1 MSEENVEVVKAV
13 YEAANRRDADAV
25 LALYDPGVE
34 LDPRGGPMGR
44 LIGPGIYR
52 GHEGVR
58 RFFRAYHEAWG
69 QIDYEV
75 EELIDGGERVFGV
88 HNIRA
93 RGRGSG
99 VEVERR
105 VYGVWTIRDRKIVR
119 VLFYTR
125 REEALEAAGLLE

>member
-88 HNIRA
+88 HNIK
-93 RGRGSG
+93 S
-99 VEVERR
+99 
-105 VYGVWTIRDRKIVR
+105 IV
-119 VLFYTR
+119 
-125 REEALEAAGLLE
+125 LLQCLSTPTSRSSTEDCRSMGDLCSSPRSHASR